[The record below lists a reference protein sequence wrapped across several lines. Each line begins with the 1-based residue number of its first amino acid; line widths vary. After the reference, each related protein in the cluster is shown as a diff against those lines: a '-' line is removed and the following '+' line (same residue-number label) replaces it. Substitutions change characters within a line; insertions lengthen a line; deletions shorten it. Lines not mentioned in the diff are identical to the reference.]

1 MNKSNS
7 EPLVSIII
15 PFYNAEAT
23 IVKCLDS
30 VLEQLYFNI
39 EIICVDDG
47 STDST
52 VPIIQRYN
60 DKRIVIYQKENGGN
74 YSARNFGLDKARGKF
89 ITMVDADDYI
99 SCDYLVKNMNLFLE
113 DDELDIVQIPFI
125 MVDDQ
130 GKVVN
135 NKQNYCGYIYSE
147 TEYLRAY
154 FENVVTAFCTSKI
167 VRKTVYDKFRFP
179 LLKCSGD
186 SYVQP
191 YFAQYSRKTF
201 LSDAGC
207 YYYYQNPTSIT
218 KTKYNKEKTESSLKM
233 HCHTYEA
240 LYNNL
245 SLRDLRAN
253 RFMLSIS
260 MVGYAMRE
268 FGYEF
273 SKSYIEFF
281 AQRIPSFSDVFS
293 SKISLKKK
301 MKIILLKLIGIK
313 NYCKIFRLK

>member
-1 MNKSNS
+1 MNNNTQ
-7 EPLVSIII
+7 LVSIII
-15 PFYNAEAT
+15 PFYNAEYT
-23 IVKCLDS
+23 IEKCLNS
-30 VLEQLYFNI
+30 VLGQSYSNI
-39 EIICVDDG
+39 EIVCVNDG

-52 VPIIQRYN
+52 VSIIKKYN
-60 DKRIVIYQKENGGN
+60 DERILIYQKENGGN
-74 YSARNFGLDKARGKF
+74 YSARNYGLDKARGEF

-99 SCDYLVKNMNLFLE
+99 SSDYIEKNIELFLK
-113 DDELDIVQIPFI
+113 DKELDVVQIPFV
-125 MVDDQ
+125 MVDSN
-130 GKVVN
+130 GGELSAV
-135 NKQNYCGYIYSE
+135 KQHNQCYYNE

-154 FENVVTAFCTSKI
+154 FEGTVTAFVTSKM
-167 VRKTVYDKFRFP
+167 VRRTVYDKFRFP

-191 YFAQYSRKTF
+191 LFAKYACKTI
-201 LSDAGC
+201 LSDVGR

-233 HCHTYEA
+233 HSHTYEA
-240 LYNNL
+240 LYDNL

-281 AQRIPSFSDVFS
+281 AQRVPSFSDVFS
-293 SKISLKKK
+293 SNISVKKK
-301 MKIILLKLIGIK
+301 VKILLLKLIGIK
-313 NYCKIFRLK
+313 NYCKIFRFK